1 MSGLISE
8 EFARKLIGMGWKL
21 SGGWPLGET
30 WVVFSRGMLNYI
42 ITPNWH
48 SLAVGYD
55 DDISVWKY
63 TSSTFGH
70 GLTAEDHYR
79 ALIAKFKSGI
89 DAGERETIGDLEN
102 QIAMV
107 KSWTKEARE
116 FILSQEDGE
125 Q

>member
-1 MSGLISE
+1 MSELISE
-8 EFARKLIGMGWKL
+8 EFARKLIGMGWR
-21 SGGWPLGET
+21 
-30 WVVFSRGMLNYI
+30 VRGDWHLNKTSLTFWKGVLNYT

-63 TSSTFGH
+63 TLHAFGQF

-89 DAGERETIGDLEN
+89 DAGEKETISDLEN
-102 QIAMV
+102 QIAAV
-107 KSWTKEARE
+107 KSWTKEAKE

-125 Q
+125 

>member
-30 WVVFSRGMLNYI
+30 WAVFSRGMLNYI
-42 ITPNWH
+42 ITPNWC
-48 SLAVGYD
+48 SLTVVCD
-55 DDISVWKY
+55 DSISVW
-63 TSSTFGH
+63 SCELPISGH

-107 KSWTKEARE
+107 KSGTKEARE

-125 Q
+125 